1 MMSIPPIDPPT
12 DPVSR
17 RPDWQGVLTGYALVA
32 SIPLVLWAVEYPSA
46 AIAALVTVLG
56 LVAAVRRGSRL
67 ARCLYGCRPLTVDLA
82 GRVRITI
89 TRPHTDD
96 PT

>member
-1 MMSIPPIDPPT
+1 MHVPPT
-12 DPVSR
+12 DPAAR
-17 RPDWQGVLTGYALVA
+17 RPDWRAILTGYALVA
-32 SIPLVLWAVEYPSA
+32 LVPLGLWAAENPLTAVVT
-46 AIAALVTVLG
+46 LVTVVA

-82 GRVRITI
+82 GRVRLTI

-96 PT
+96 SS